1 MDSEILKLPRT
12 LQGARIK
19 AFEKRWLFHLGFTDE
34 ERIRSPV
41 LEIKL
46 TFLPDGKIMMERGIT
61 EPILKPPEVSGP
73 FVAVVGQSM
82 PTKEMVKKLDEVAS
96 CQ

>member
-1 MDSEILKLPRT
+1 MDPEILKLPRT
-12 LQGARIK
+12 QQGARIK

-34 ERIRSPV
+34 ERVKADV

-46 TFLPDGKIMMERGIT
+46 TFLPDGKIVMERGIVV
-61 EPILKPPEVSGP
+61 LKPKEPE
-73 FVAVVGQSM
+73 M
-82 PTKEMVKKLDEVAS
+82 IKKEVAA

>member
-1 MDSEILKLPRT
+1 MDPEILKLPRT
-12 LQGARIK
+12 QQGARIK

-34 ERIRSPV
+34 ERIRSPM

-61 EPILKPPEVSGP
+61 STVVKAPEV
-73 FVAVVGQSM
+73 
-82 PTKEMVKKLDEVAS
+82 LNNEVTV